1 MQQSFNIL
9 SNFPKIKLCYENIIH
24 NKVYNYKYNT
34 DYCLAAPLGDK
45 CFIWFSSF
53 ENKNEFYILCLNE
66 TGNISKTRKC
76 HGNFDE
82 SLKHYRYGTI
92 LYGTLFLNCDKY
104 YFTIENIYFYKG
116 NCVSNYK
123 WYDKIIIMNDILSKE
138 VNLEKMKNVNDP
150 FDDILFGLPW
160 MHPTLKGLMEKIKHV
175 TYKIQYVE
183 FRNNERSISFQKILL
198 ENIENTNPQS
208 NLSYNKTYSQNNLKN
223 INNNHFTPFR
233 VENAQSNS
241 SIPFISAPKRG
252 ILNEKWCKERLF
264 KIKPDI
270 QNDIYYLYCQDDSKP
285 QPHPYIEYDYAY
297 IPDYKT
303 SVYMN
308 GLFRNI
314 KENVNLD
321 ALEESDEEEEF
332 ENEKEDRFVNLN
344 KEYNMN
350 CVYNS
355 KFKKWAPTKICDD
368 KNKRVVFFSELL
380 GVKK

>member
-1 MQQSFNIL
+1 MQKTNIL
-9 SNFPKIKLCYENIIH
+9 SSFPKIKLCYENIIH

-53 ENKNEFYILCLNE
+53 ENRNEFYILCLNE
-66 TGNISKTRKC
+66 NGNISKIRKC

-82 SLKHYRYGTI
+82 SLNHYRYGTI
-92 LYGTLFLNCDKY
+92 LYGTLFLQYEKY
-104 YFTIENIYFYKG
+104 RFTIENIYFYKG
-116 NCVSNYK
+116 TCVSNYK

-138 VNLEKMKNVNDP
+138 VNLEKLKNVNDP

-160 MHPTLKGLMEKIKHV
+160 MHSSLKGLMEKIKHV

-183 FRNNERSISFQKILL
+183 FRNNDRSISFQKILL
-198 ENIENTNPQS
+198 ENVVENPSNQNNP
-208 NLSYNKTYSQNNLKN
+208 SYNKIYSQNNLKN
-223 INNNHFTPFR
+223 
-233 VENAQSNS
+233 
-241 SIPFISAPKRG
+241 SIH
-252 ILNEKWCKERLF
+252 LKERLF

-285 QPHPYIEYDYAY
+285 KPYPYIEYDYAY

-321 ALEESDEEEEF
+321 ALEESDDDDEF

-344 KEYNMN
+344 KEYNMI